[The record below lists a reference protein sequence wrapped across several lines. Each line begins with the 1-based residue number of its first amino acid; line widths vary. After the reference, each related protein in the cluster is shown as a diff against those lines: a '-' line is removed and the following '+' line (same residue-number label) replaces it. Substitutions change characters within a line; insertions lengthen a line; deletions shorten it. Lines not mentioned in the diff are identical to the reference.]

1 MPRLIRI
8 PGIAAIVALVLML
21 GLPTAEVS
29 LASGSAH
36 HAASPRTSA
45 SCPEPSYG
53 PLYYAPGGA
62 KTVALT
68 FDDGPGKTTARILK
82 ILRRYHVPAAFF
94 NIGQNMTVRPW
105 LVRRESRQGFVLGN
119 HTWNHPDMAEL
130 SRSQQ
135 ATEMDR
141 VTAEQ
146 RKLTGTVPC
155 VFRPPYGDY
164 DTTTLRLAQ
173 HRRMAVWLWSVDTED
188 WKADGSASAYW
199 VNRIVHLAEEEGGEL
214 AHPVVLMHN
223 SPVGNPATALALPR
237 IIAFFHHNHYR
248 FVDLLGSS

>member
-1 MPRLIRI
+1 MTRLIRSAVV
-8 PGIAAIVALVLML
+8 AALAVLALVL
-21 GLPTAEVS
+21 GLTTAASSLAGGRAHQLVS
-29 LASGSAH
+29 PRASGS
-36 HAASPRTSA
+36 
-45 SCPEPSYG
+45 CPKPSYG

-68 FDDGPGKTTARILK
+68 FDDGPGKTTVRILK
-82 ILRRYHVPAAFF
+82 ILRRDHVPAAFF
-94 NIGQNMTVRPW
+94 NIGQNMAARPW
-105 LVRRESRQGFVLGN
+105 LVRRESRQGFLLGN

-135 ATEMDR
+135 AAEMDQ

-199 VNRIVHLAEEEGGEL
+199 VNRIVRLAEEEGGEL

-237 IIAFFHHNHYR
+237 IIRFFRQHHYR
-248 FVDLLGSS
+248 FVSLLRSS